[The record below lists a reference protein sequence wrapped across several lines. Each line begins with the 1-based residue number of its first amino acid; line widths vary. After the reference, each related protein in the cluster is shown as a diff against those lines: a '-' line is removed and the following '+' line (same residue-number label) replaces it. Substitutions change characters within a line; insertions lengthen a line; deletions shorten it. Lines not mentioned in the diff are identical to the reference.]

1 LTLVVCINQAGFT
14 TIRDERTTEG
24 RDTWRWNL
32 HDAWSS
38 RLPSQVHASA
48 EQLRLITFDADGTL
62 YADGAH
68 MAQDNRM
75 IQVR

>member
-1 LTLVVCINQAGFT
+1 M
-14 TIRDERTTEG
+14 
-24 RDTWRWNL
+24 
-32 HDAWSS
+32 
-38 RLPSQVHASA
+38 HASA

-75 IQVR
+75 IQVRQCARHWALATGHCHYCAPASAKEDESWMTAFPWQG